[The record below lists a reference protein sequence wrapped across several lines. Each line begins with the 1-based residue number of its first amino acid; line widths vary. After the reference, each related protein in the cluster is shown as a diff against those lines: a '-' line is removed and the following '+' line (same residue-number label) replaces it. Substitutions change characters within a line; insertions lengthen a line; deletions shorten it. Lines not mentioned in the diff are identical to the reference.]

1 MKINY
6 TFANGET
13 SDVEVRE
20 EIGNLILDSR
30 REESN
35 QDRKE
40 RYHCYSLDA
49 AEYEGEDYADGSTP
63 ETELF
68 LQLENQRIKEAFGQL
83 SEVQRRRL
91 LMFHVPVE
99 KHGVNGHLR
108 QKGKQAELACIAEGQ
123 LVLTDKG
130 LVPIESVTTNHKLW
144 DGESWVKHE
153 GVIYKG
159 EREVIEYGHQ
169 QI

>member
-13 SDVEVRE
+13 SDVEVNE

-68 LQLENQRIKEAFGQL
+68 LQLENQRIKEAFEQL
-83 SEVQRRRL
+83 SEVQRRML
-91 LMFHVPVE
+91 LM
-99 KHGVNGHLR
+99 L
-108 QKGKQAELACIAEGQ
+108 AEGVS
-123 LVLTDKG
+123 LREIARREGKDIKSIRES
-130 LVPIESVTTNHKLW
+130 IEWARKKFL
-144 DGESWVKHE
+144 K
-153 GVIYKG
+153 YF
-159 EREVIEYGHQ
+159 
-169 QI
+169 

>member
-1 MKINY
+1 MSLASGTFVLLVRLFFFVIAAEVPPAGLRKENGKLKINY

-68 LQLENQRIKEAFGQL
+68 LQLENQRIKEAFEQL

-91 LMFHVPVE
+91 LM
-99 KHGVNGHLR
+99 L
-108 QKGKQAELACIAEGQ
+108 AEGVS
-123 LVLTDKG
+123 LREIARREGKDIKSIRES
-130 LVPIESVTTNHKLW
+130 IEGARKKFL
-144 DGESWVKHE
+144 K
-153 GVIYKG
+153 YF
-159 EREVIEYGHQ
+159 
-169 QI
+169 

>member
-13 SDVEVRE
+13 SDVEVNE

-49 AEYEGEDYADGSTP
+49 AEYEGADYADGSTP

-68 LQLENQRIKEAFGQL
+68 RQLENQRIKEAFGQL

-91 LMFHVPVE
+91 LM
-99 KHGVNGHLR
+99 L
-108 QKGKQAELACIAEGQ
+108 AEGVS
-123 LVLTDKG
+123 LRE
-130 LVPIESVTTNHKLW
+130 IARSE
-144 DGESWVKHE
+144 VKD
-153 GVIYKG
+153 IKTI
-159 EREVIEYGHQ
+159 R
-169 QI
+169 

>member
-13 SDVEVRE
+13 SDVEVNE

-63 ETELF
+63 EMELF
-68 LQLENQRIKEAFGQL
+68 RQLENHRIKEAFEQL

-91 LMFHVPVE
+91 LM
-99 KHGVNGHLR
+99 L
-108 QKGKQAELACIAEGQ
+108 AEGVSLREIARREGKDIKTIPAWSMGQ
-123 LVLTDKG
+123 LPVMRRPFRSQICRRWWYRQSTLR
-130 LVPIESVTTNHKLW
+130 
-144 DGESWVKHE
+144 WVAEKA
-153 GVIYKG
+153 
-159 EREVIEYGHQ
+159 
-169 QI
+169 

>member
-1 MKINY
+1 MIAPSSRCLERETDGILSLASGTFVLLVRLFFRFRGKVPLAGLRKENGKLKINY

-13 SDVEVRE
+13 SDVEVNE

-49 AEYEGEDYADGSTP
+49 AEYEGADYADGSTP

-68 LQLENQRIKEAFGQL
+68 RQLENQRIKEAFGQL

-91 LMFHVPVE
+91 LM
-99 KHGVNGHLR
+99 L
-108 QKGKQAELACIAEGQ
+108 AEGVS
-123 LVLTDKG
+123 LRE
-130 LVPIESVTTNHKLW
+130 IARR
-144 DGESWVKHE
+144 E
-153 GVIYKG
+153 GQ
-159 EREVIEYGHQ
+159 GH
-169 QI
+169 

>member
-13 SDVEVRE
+13 SDVEVSE

-49 AEYEGEDYADGSTP
+49 AEYEGKDYADGSTP

-68 LQLENQRIKEAFGQL
+68 LQLENQRIKEAFEQL
-83 SEVQRRRL
+83 SEIQRNRL
-91 LMFHVPVE
+91 LM
-99 KHGVNGHLR
+99 L
-108 QKGKQAELACIAEGQ
+108 AEG
-123 LVLTDKG
+123 LSLREIARMEGKDVKTSRES
-130 LVPIESVTTNHKLW
+130 IEGARKKLL
-144 DGESWVKHE
+144 K
-153 GVIYKG
+153 YF
-159 EREVIEYGHQ
+159 
-169 QI
+169 

>member
-68 LQLENQRIKEAFGQL
+68 RQLENQRIKEAFGQL

-91 LMFHVPVE
+91 MMAVL
-99 KHGVNGHLR
+99 GVVALFISR
-108 QKGKQAELACIAEGQ
+108 F
-123 LVLTDKG
+123 
-130 LVPIESVTTNHKLW
+130 
-144 DGESWVKHE
+144 
-153 GVIYKG
+153 VIYQ
-159 EREVIEYGHQ
+159 E
-169 QI
+169 

>member
-13 SDVEVRE
+13 SDVEVNE

-40 RYHCYSLDA
+40 RDHCYSLDA
-49 AEYEGEDYADGSTP
+49 AVYEGRDYADGETP
-63 ETELF
+63 ESALF
-68 LQLENQRIKEAFGQL
+68 LQLENQRIKEAFGRL

-91 LMFHVPVE
+91 LM
-99 KHGVNGHLR
+99 
-108 QKGKQAELACIAEGQ
+108 AAEG
-123 LVLTDKG
+123 LFLREIARREGKDIKTIRES
-130 LVPIESVTTNHKLW
+130 IEGARRKFL
-144 DGESWVKHE
+144 KFF
-153 GVIYKG
+153 
-159 EREVIEYGHQ
+159 
-169 QI
+169 

>member
-1 MKINY
+1 MSLASGTFVLLVRLFFFVLAAEVPPAGLRKENGKLKINY

-63 ETELF
+63 ETEFF

-91 LMFHVPVE
+91 LM
-99 KHGVNGHLR
+99 L
-108 QKGKQAELACIAEGQ
+108 AEGVS
-123 LVLTDKG
+123 LREIARRESKDIKSIRES
-130 LVPIESVTTNHKLW
+130 IEGARKKFL
-144 DGESWVKHE
+144 KFF
-153 GVIYKG
+153 
-159 EREVIEYGHQ
+159 
-169 QI
+169 

>member
-13 SDVEVRE
+13 SDVEVNE

-49 AEYEGEDYADGSTP
+49 AVYEGRDYADDDTP
-63 ETELF
+63 ESALF
-68 LQLENQRIKEAFGQL
+68 LQLENQRITETFGKL
-83 SEVQRRRL
+83 SEVQRRRM
-91 LMFHVPVE
+91 LM
-99 KHGVNGHLR
+99 
-108 QKGKQAELACIAEGQ
+108 AAEG
-123 LVLTDKG
+123 LSLREIVRREGKDIKTIRES
-130 LVPIESVTTNHKLW
+130 IEGARKKFL
-144 DGESWVKHE
+144 KFF
-153 GVIYKG
+153 
-159 EREVIEYGHQ
+159 
-169 QI
+169 

>member
-68 LQLENQRIKEAFGQL
+68 LQLENQRIKEEIGRA
-83 SEVQRRRL
+83 SCR
-91 LMFHVPVE
+91 
-99 KHGVNGHLR
+99 
-108 QKGKQAELACIAEGQ
+108 
-123 LVLTDKG
+123 
-130 LVPIESVTTNHKLW
+130 
-144 DGESWVKHE
+144 
-153 GVIYKG
+153 
-159 EREVIEYGHQ
+159 ERV
-169 QI
+169 

>member
-49 AEYEGEDYADGSTP
+49 AEYEGAGLCGRQYSRDRT
-63 ETELF
+63 F
-68 LQLENQRIKEAFGQL
+68 LQLETSGSK
-83 SEVQRRRL
+83 RRSSSSR
-91 LMFHVPVE
+91 
-99 KHGVNGHLR
+99 KYSGAG
-108 QKGKQAELACIAEGQ
+108 C
-123 LVLTDKG
+123 
-130 LVPIESVTTNHKLW
+130 
-144 DGESWVKHE
+144 
-153 GVIYKG
+153 
-159 EREVIEYGHQ
+159 
-169 QI
+169 

>member
-68 LQLENQRIKEAFGQL
+68 LQLENQRIKEAFEQL

-91 LMFHVPVE
+91 LM
-99 KHGVNGHLR
+99 L
-108 QKGKQAELACIAEGQ
+108 AEGVSLREIAAERVKTSSPSGNPSNGPEKSFEIFLRYPSKQ
-123 LVLTDKG
+123 PPNLHMLKDI
-130 LVPIESVTTNHKLW
+130 PIPSFRKQ
-144 DGESWVKHE
+144 
-153 GVIYKG
+153 
-159 EREVIEYGHQ
+159 R
-169 QI
+169 